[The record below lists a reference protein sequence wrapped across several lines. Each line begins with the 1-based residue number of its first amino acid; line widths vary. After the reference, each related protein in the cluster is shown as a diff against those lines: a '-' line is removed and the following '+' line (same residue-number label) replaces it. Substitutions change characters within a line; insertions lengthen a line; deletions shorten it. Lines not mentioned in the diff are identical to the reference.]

1 MKLKF
6 YLPCVI
12 EEAEKNREVVAFAFK
27 TAVLCILR
35 PIASILSTE
44 VTANYTLS
52 VLGLVL
58 GGYLYSRYSMVLL
71 VQL

>member
-12 EEAEKNREVVAFAFK
+12 EEAEKNREIVAFAFK
-27 TAVLCILR
+27 TALLCTLR
-35 PIASILSTE
+35 PIVSILSTE
-44 VTANYTLS
+44 ITANYTLC

-58 GGYLYSRYSMVLL
+58 GTMCCWITVRPVL
-71 VQL
+71 